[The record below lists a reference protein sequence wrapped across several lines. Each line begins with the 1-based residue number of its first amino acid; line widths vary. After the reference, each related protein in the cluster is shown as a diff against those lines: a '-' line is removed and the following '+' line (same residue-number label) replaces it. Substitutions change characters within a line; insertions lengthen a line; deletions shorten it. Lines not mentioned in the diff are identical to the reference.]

1 MSVDYQPRIEGEIN
15 AEEVCIGQGVVVEEG
30 VLITG
35 KGGPARRVVLGDFCF
50 IGRETRIIVPEFRL
64 GDYSKLH
71 AFSFAHGEKP
81 MQIGRNCWIG
91 GNTVL
96 DSLGGLD
103 IDDNVGIGAHSQIW
117 THIQFGD
124 IVEGCRFHS
133 RKYMYVGKDAWFVG
147 HCIVS
152 PVRVGEKSM
161 ALVGSVVT
169 KDMLP
174 NHVYAGVPAED
185 VTHKLGFQFE
195 RRSVGQK
202 AAILQQLV
210 DAFIGEHPEYRGQLV
225 VVQSPGEIQ
234 AGVCCFD
241 VSRRTYTKIYNE
253 AEVAFLKAH
262 VPLVKFTPDG
272 ESPFVVPQ
280 QSTEPFPEDV
290 NREGTG
296 GADEE

>member
-1 MSVDYQPRIEGEIN
+1 MSMDLAPRIEGTIN
-15 AEEVCIGQGVVVEEG
+15 ADEVRIGKGVVIEEG

-35 KGGPARRVVLGDFCF
+35 SGGPARRVVLGDFCY
-50 IGRETRIIVPEFRL
+50 IGRQTRIMVPEFRL
-64 GDYSKLH
+64 GAYSKLH

-124 IVEGCRFHS
+124 IVEGSRFYS
-133 RKYMYVGKDAWFVG
+133 RNYMYVGKDAWFVG

-169 KDMLP
+169 RDMLP
-174 NHVYAGVPAED
+174 NHVYGGVPAKD
-185 VTHKLGFQFE
+185 MTDKLGFQFE
-195 RRSVGQK
+195 ERTIEQK
-202 AAILQQLV
+202 AAKLEELIE
-210 DAFIGEHPEYRGQLV
+210 AFVTEYPEYRRQLIV
-225 VVQSPGEIQ
+225 VRSPHERR

-241 VSRRTYTKIYNE
+241 VSTRTYTKTYSA
-253 AEVAFLKAH
+253 AEVSFLKRH
-262 VPLVKFTPDG
+262 VPLVKFTPDD
-272 ESPFVVPQ
+272 EPAFVVPQ
-280 QSTEPFPEDV
+280 QPVEPFPQSIV
-290 NREGTG
+290 TQMVG
-296 GADEE
+296 GHGY